1 MRKLLVLLTMI
12 LFTACNSEY
21 NFEIPASEK
30 KVFCNCLFT
39 TDTSWEV
46 EVGYTYPF
54 LQQTY
59 ESWIDNALVF
69 IVRNEMDTIRLT
81 HSRKGRYIN
90 VESKPM
96 ENENYRLFVVVND
109 DTVSSTSCTLPL
121 HVDFSVLDYNE
132 NPGIIQYDYYT
143 IDEVC
148 EVSCQLEFEEAALQR
163 ILIRGMTFDTIRAKS
178 IYTFNEDIFKS
189 ILEEFKNEDLIEHI
203 AYLDGDTLYGHD
215 AIFVELSHLPGVS
228 LNYDN
233 ISKIIDFAYIGELD
247 YRHQS
252 AFQKQMCFTNSPYF
266 EGAKA
271 EEYTLLGTFEQSET
285 FEVYLWNFLEGE
297 YWLQFKAL
305 SEEAYL
311 YYESYVAQ
319 LSNRIDYSNIMS
331 PVYSNMSNGLGIF
344 AGYSEKMIRV
354 KQE

>member
-12 LFTACNSEY
+12 LLTACNSEY
-21 NFEIPASEK
+21 NFEIPASEE

-39 TDTSWEV
+39 SDASWEV

-54 LQQTY
+54 LELTH

-69 IVRNEMDTIRLT
+69 IVRNEMDTVWLT

-90 VESKPM
+90 LESKPRDH
-96 ENENYRLFVVVND
+96 EYYRLFVVVNN
-109 DTVSSTSCTLPL
+109 DTVSSTTSTLPL
-121 HVDFSVLDYNE
+121 HVDFSILDYNE
-132 NPGIIQYDYYT
+132 NPGLIQYDYYT

-148 EVSCQLEFEEAALQR
+148 EVSCQLEFEEVALQR
-163 ILIRGMTFDTIRAKS
+163 IMIRGMTFDTIRAKS
-178 IYTFNEDIFKS
+178 IYTFNEAIFKL
-189 ILEEFKNEDLIEHI
+189 IFEEFQNEDLIERI
-203 AYLDGDTLYGHD
+203 AHLDGDTLYGYD
-215 AIFVELSHLPGVS
+215 AIYEELSHLPGTS
-228 LNYDN
+228 LNYEK

-247 YRHQS
+247 YRHRS

-271 EEYTLLGTFEQSET
+271 EEYTLLGTFQQNAT
-285 FEVYLWNFLEGE
+285 IQLYIWNFLEGE

-311 YYESYVAQ
+311 YYQSYVAQ
-319 LSNRIDYSNIMS
+319 LSNRIDYSSIMS

-344 AGYSEKMIRV
+344 AGYSEKMTRV
-354 KQE
+354 K